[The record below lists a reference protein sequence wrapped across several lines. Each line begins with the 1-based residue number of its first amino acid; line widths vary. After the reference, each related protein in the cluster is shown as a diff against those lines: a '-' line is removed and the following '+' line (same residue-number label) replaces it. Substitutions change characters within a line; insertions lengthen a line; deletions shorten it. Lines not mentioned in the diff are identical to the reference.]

1 MYTLIHV
8 FQLIIIL
15 CPVTTKPTWIK
26 YMYVLLPP
34 TKLAKPSK
42 CSPTL
47 KDARQLDRLNKSM
60 AQNYHCLKRRYAATN
75 SYIASV
81 PGSPFSFLS
90 SLLDVI
96 NKRKDEIR
104 QKMPPKWGE
113 RSGMNFQTI
122 RLDEQNLE
130 TRPWTRCWSR
140 KSENSF
146 NSRSAP
152 TKLVPWSL
160 QIIDGWPLREVKRL
174 RAAMNDSAV
183 RSEINSKW
191 TALIVMDTNTLT

>member
-96 NKRKDEIR
+96 NKWKDEIR

-122 RLDEQNLE
+122 RLDEQNSE
-130 TRPWTRCWSR
+130 TRPWTRCWSK

-146 NSRSAP
+146 GWRLLSWCHDRSRS
-152 TKLVPWSL
+152 
-160 QIIDGWPLREVKRL
+160 
-174 RAAMNDSAV
+174 
-183 RSEINSKW
+183 
-191 TALIVMDTNTLT
+191 